1 MTTALVCSEKK
12 GKFDFT
18 CTFQHVQSM
27 TRKWTFYPRINQRH
41 LSTSKCLTKL
51 LILLQENRK
60 LERGWRG
67 KPLWVTH
74 CLKNDMSLMSP
85 IYITR
90 IFYSHPQSK
99 SINTHPPLFH
109 TLLYEQVIQVLA
121 MHRQPPSILHFQC
134 KTGQTQ
140 DPKSINC
147 TWCCGLLSDTRRSLP
162 SMAGVTIK
170 CYKNPRK
177 ERYNLKKVTVF

>member
-1 MTTALVCSEKK
+1 
-12 GKFDFT
+12 
-18 CTFQHVQSM
+18 M

-147 TWCCGLLSDTRRSLP
+147 TWCCGLVSDTRRSLP